1 MGTVDAN
8 PQDRDVID
16 SLPRG
21 TSMRTKLWSACAVAL
36 VATSNLVAAS
46 GLSAQP
52 APLTPGETVVVT
64 WRDPAIIGA
73 SSPSSTRRVVVVG
86 ADPSGLIGR
95 LGGRT
100 YIIERS
106 SVVRM
111 RRRIGTRPAT
121 APEMVAGSAIGFATG
136 FLVGAMGATEDRV
149 DLGLST
155 GVLLGAP
162 VGALVAWA
170 ASRSRGIYE
179 DVPFPDIRVRRAASS
194 GRAHLD
200 VLGRVGAP

>member
-1 MGTVDAN
+1 
-8 PQDRDVID
+8 
-16 SLPRG
+16 
-21 TSMRTKLWSACAVAL
+21 MRTSSWSSFAIAL
-36 VATSNLVAAS
+36 AAASNLLAAS

-64 WRDPAIIGA
+64 WRDPAMVGVA
-73 SSPSSTRRVVVVG
+73 NPPATRRVVVVG
-86 ADPSGLIGR
+86 ADASRLIGR
-95 LGGRT
+95 FDGRT
-100 YIIERS
+100 FIIERGT
-106 SVVRM
+106 VVRV

-136 FLVGAMGATEDRV
+136 FLVGALGAPDDRV

-162 VGALVAWA
+162 MGALVAWA

-179 DVPFPDIRVRRAASS
+179 DIPFPDLRVRRAAAS

-200 VLGRVGAP
+200 LVGRVAVR

>member
-1 MGTVDAN
+1 MKT
-8 PQDRDVID
+8 
-16 SLPRG
+16 
-21 TSMRTKLWSACAVAL
+21 TLWFACAIAL
-36 VATSNLVAAS
+36 VATFNLVVTS
-46 GLSAQP
+46 GLSAQA
-52 APLTPGETVVVT
+52 APLTPGETIVVT
-64 WRDPAIIGA
+64 WRDRALIGA
-73 SSPSSTRRVVVVG
+73 THLSSTRRVTVVG
-86 ADPSGLIGR
+86 ADSSGLIGR
-95 LGGRT
+95 FDGRT
-100 YIIERS
+100 YLIERS

-121 APEMVAGSAIGFATG
+121 APEMVAGSAIGFAAG

-170 ASRSRGIYE
+170 ASRRRGIYE
-179 DVPFPDIRVRRAASS
+179 DVPFPDMRVRRAASS

-200 VLGRVGAP
+200 LLGRVAVR

>member
-1 MGTVDAN
+1 V
-8 PQDRDVID
+8 
-16 SLPRG
+16 
-21 TSMRTKLWSACAVAL
+21 RTKHWAARRTGYAIAVA
-36 VATSNLVAAS
+36 AAANLLGAGA
-46 GLSAQP
+46 LTAQP

-64 WRDPAIIGA
+64 WRDPTIIGVA
-73 SSPSSTRRVVVVG
+73 NPPSTRRVVIVG
-86 ADPSGLIGR
+86 ADDTQLIGR
-95 LGGRT
+95 FDGRM
-100 YIIERS
+100 YIIERGS
-106 SVVRM
+106 ITRV

-136 FLVGAMGATEDRV
+136 FLVGALGSSHDRV
-149 DLGLST
+149 DSGLST

-179 DVPFPDIRVRRAASS
+179 DVPFPDVRVRRTAAS

-200 VLGRVGAP
+200 LLGRVAVP

>member
-1 MGTVDAN
+1 
-8 PQDRDVID
+8 
-16 SLPRG
+16 
-21 TSMRTKLWSACAVAL
+21 MRTKPWSACAAAL
-36 VATSNLVAAS
+36 VVTSHLAATS

-52 APLTPGETVVVT
+52 TPLTPGETVVVT
-64 WRDPAIIGA
+64 WRDPAVIGA
-73 SSPSSTRRVVVVG
+73 SNLSSTRQVIVVG

-95 LGGRT
+95 FDGRT

-121 APEMVAGSAIGFATG
+121 APEMVAGSALGFATG

-179 DVPFPDIRVRRAASS
+179 DVPFPDVRVRRAASS
-194 GRAHLD
+194 GRAHVD
-200 VLGRVGAP
+200 MLGRVGVP